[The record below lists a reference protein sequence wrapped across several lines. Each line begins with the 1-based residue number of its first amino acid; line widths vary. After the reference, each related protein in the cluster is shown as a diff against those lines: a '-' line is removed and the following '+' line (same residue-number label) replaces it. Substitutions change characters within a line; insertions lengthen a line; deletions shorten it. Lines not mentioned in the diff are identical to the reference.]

1 MDILSFEKINTLS
14 HSELAE
20 YCKEVSKEIKRF
32 DVDYDDLNNTLLFS
46 YANLKRFENYIYTD
60 KWLSYISSP
69 SDNDL
74 HFMVTGG
81 IYGLGYLKLNNR
93 ELYDAFSPES
103 QKMLLYPLVQWNNL
117 QDWHLSNFK
126 HMYKSNNIDCA
137 FYFALVSILSCIGLN
152 RNSYKKIIRS
162 KGEIYDNFKLEVGYD
177 EFVEKRLSAKKDDL
191 RLENFYEEWRD
202 GKVFDWDITEK
213 GNFREMSEDI
223 FFEGTIY
230 FAAVYALNTVIKNKD
245 NLSSHLQTHDEL
257 INKMLFSLIIKI
269 ERKLFGYFS
278 KGKLLNGESYFL
290 SEPDGLVDEAS
301 EIEDYSIEIIDKS
314 IFTELNEIMDSLGGN
329 YIESIYKLIF
339 NDS

>member
-46 YANLKRFENYIYTD
+46 YANFKRFENYIYTD

-117 QDWHLSNFK
+117 QDWHLSNLK
-126 HMYKSNNIDCA
+126 HMYKSNNK
-137 FYFALVSILSCIGLN
+137 YL
-152 RNSYKKIIRS
+152 
-162 KGEIYDNFKLEVGYD
+162 
-177 EFVEKRLSAKKDDL
+177 
-191 RLENFYEEWRD
+191 
-202 GKVFDWDITEK
+202 
-213 GNFREMSEDI
+213 
-223 FFEGTIY
+223 
-230 FAAVYALNTVIKNKD
+230 LNT
-245 NLSSHLQTHDEL
+245 
-257 INKMLFSLIIKI
+257 
-269 ERKLFGYFS
+269 
-278 KGKLLNGESYFL
+278 
-290 SEPDGLVDEAS
+290 
-301 EIEDYSIEIIDKS
+301 
-314 IFTELNEIMDSLGGN
+314 
-329 YIESIYKLIF
+329 
-339 NDS
+339 